1 MIHTLARTELK
12 NTYTGDNLMDTN
24 FRRKKVQCPR
34 CQHQFEI
41 MGKPGEKKIIT
52 CDQCSL
58 KGYIQFEGTP
68 PAQFVQTK
76 SHKMSS
82 PYYENA
88 IQVHQLTK
96 KYKDVLA
103 VDNISFSVN
112 TGEIFG
118 FLGPNGAGKTT
129 TIRTLLGFLRPDA
142 GNAFVCGLNIKNDIL
157 DIRRK
162 VGYIP
167 GELALYEHLTGKQC
181 LQYFS
186 TIRNTDLSLL
196 NELQEIFELPLERKI
211 KTYSRGMKQKL
222 GIIQAFMD
230 DPEIVIMDE
239 PTSGLDPLL
248 QQKFYRFLKNEKKKG
263 RTMFFS
269 SHILSEVEKICDR
282 VAIIRKGR
290 IVAEEK
296 IENLKKKKGKKI
308 RLKIKESPE
317 KLQSIPNVKIV
328 DDWIEFVTE
337 DNIDEVIKKIANYT
351 VLDLEIQEFSLED
364 IFMRYYDEEED
375 I

>member
-1 MIHTLARTELK
+1 
-12 NTYTGDNLMDTN
+12 MDSY
-24 FRRKKVQCPR
+24 FKKKKVKCPR

-41 MGKPGEKKIIT
+41 LGKPGEKKVIT
-52 CDQCSL
+52 CDQCGL
-58 KGYIQFEGTP
+58 KGYIQFEGLEKETSIVTSTNKLSTP
-68 PAQFVQTK
+68 
-76 SHKMSS
+76 S
-82 PYYENA
+82 YEKA
-88 IQVHQLTK
+88 ILVDKLTK
-96 KYKDVLA
+96 KYKNVIA
-103 VDNISFSVN
+103 VNNISFTVK

-129 TIRTLLGFLRPDA
+129 TIRTLLGFLRPNG
-142 GNAFVCGLNIKNDIL
+142 GNAFVCGLNIKDNIV

-167 GELALYEHLTGKQC
+167 GELALYEHLTGRQC
-181 LQYFS
+181 LQYFN

-196 NELQEIFELPLERKI
+196 KELQQIFELPLDRKI

-230 DPEIVIMDE
+230 DPDIVIMDE

-248 QQKFYRFLKNEKKKG
+248 QQKFYRFLHNEKKKG

-269 SHILSEVEKICDR
+269 SHILSEVEKTCDR

-290 IVAEEK
+290 IVALEK

-308 RLKIKESPE
+308 RLKIKESPD
-317 KLQSIPNVKIV
+317 KLASFPNAKIV

-337 DNIDEVIKKIANYT
+337 DHIDEVIKKIAKYT
-351 VLDLEIQEFSLED
+351 VIDLEIQEFSLED
-364 IFMRYYDEEED
+364 IFMRYYDEGED
-375 I
+375 S